1 MKSFDVTAAR
11 KLQQDSIMLAGG
23 ECTLFTRHSRV
34 QQLGSAHLSGPTR
47 FARGQQPIFKPYDIN
62 KLIVEKNN

>member
-1 MKSFDVTAAR
+1 
-11 KLQQDSIMLAGG
+11 MLAGG

-47 FARGQQPIFKPYDIN
+47 FAHGQRTICNSYNTNKVMLKKIIN
-62 KLIVEKNN
+62 GIRLIITGEPHQERLL